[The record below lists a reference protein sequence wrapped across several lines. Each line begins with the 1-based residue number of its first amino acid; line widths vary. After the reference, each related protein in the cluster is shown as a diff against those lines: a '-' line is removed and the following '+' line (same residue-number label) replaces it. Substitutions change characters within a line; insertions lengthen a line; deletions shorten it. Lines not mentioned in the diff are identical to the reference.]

1 MHVVDADMADHG
13 RELVVVS
20 DDGRRWALSASL
32 LWAECPSAQGRVRR
46 ARGLHRNPPENLVIT
61 AVNPIGTY
69 GVNIAFSDGHAR
81 GIYPWPYLASLARKP
96 QLEDFLIDGKPNAS

>member
-1 MHVVDADMADHG
+1 MQGVHVEMADHG
-13 RELVVVS
+13 RGLVIID
-20 DDGRRWALSASL
+20 DDGRRRALSASL

-46 ARGLHRNPPENLVIT
+46 ERGLHREPPEGLIIT

-81 GIYPWPYLASLARKP
+81 GIYPWPYLASLAQKP
-96 QLEDFLIDGKPNAS
+96 QLEDFLID